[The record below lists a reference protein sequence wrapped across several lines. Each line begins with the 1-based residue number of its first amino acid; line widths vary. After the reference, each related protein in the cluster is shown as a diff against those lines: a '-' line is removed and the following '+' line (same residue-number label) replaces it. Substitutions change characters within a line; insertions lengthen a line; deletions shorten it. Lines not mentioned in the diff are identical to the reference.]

1 MNGIV
6 DLTLVIMPL
15 VAVGKF
21 INDVKN
27 ETEYCCRILGNICN
41 KSLAK
46 TKKIINVLRKF

>member
-1 MNGIV
+1 MNGLV
-6 DLTLVIMPL
+6 DLTLVIIPF

-21 INDVKN
+21 IIDVKN